1 MERRVTSHTEEEE
14 MNQRRRL
21 LTLARKGDQKSI
33 ELLFE
38 LYQVK
43 VFSGDELKKKK
54 LPSFPVVVKP
64 ISASGK
70 SGSKALKVKE
80 DMLAKA
86 SPSEPKKKKAQ
97 TGAPKPLSKGPSKLK
112 SQDLTVKTSSA
123 TAIKKGSPSST
134 KKQVVKKVTPP
145 KVKASAGKSIQKKLD
160 LVKKPRIAKKK

>member
-33 ELLFE
+33 DLLFE

-54 LPSFPVVVKP
+54 LPSFPILKPSNGAGKKSASKGSLKKEKTLNQALSPVKADGHSVGKQKLASIGSSKIKTKAKATKSVSKQPTKTILKKDAVVK
-64 ISASGK
+64 G
-70 SGSKALKVKE
+70 GSTPKRKQSPKQSQPQKV
-80 DMLAKA
+80 A
-86 SPSEPKKKKAQ
+86 
-97 TGAPKPLSKGPSKLK
+97 
-112 SQDLTVKTSSA
+112 
-123 TAIKKGSPSST
+123 
-134 KKQVVKKVTPP
+134 
-145 KVKASAGKSIQKKLD
+145 